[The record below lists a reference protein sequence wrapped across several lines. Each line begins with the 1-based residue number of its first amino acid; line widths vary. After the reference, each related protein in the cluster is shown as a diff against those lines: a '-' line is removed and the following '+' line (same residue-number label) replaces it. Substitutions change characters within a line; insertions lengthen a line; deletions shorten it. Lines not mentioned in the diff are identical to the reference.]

1 MKEIEIPFSLPSLND
16 YIKACKSNRFA
27 GAKHKKEVQ
36 EDIGWY
42 INKLP
47 VFKKPIKIHFIWV
60 ENKKQRDFDNVCFAK
75 KYILDAMVNA
85 GKLQDDNRNNVIGF
99 TDEFLTEDE
108 RKVIMYIE
116 EID

>member
-16 YIKACKSNRFA
+16 YIKACKLNRFA
-27 GAKHKKEVQ
+27 GAKHKEEVQ

-85 GKLQDDNRNNVIGF
+85 GKIKDDNRNNVIGF
-99 TDEFLTEDE
+99 TDEFVIEDE